1 MATLFLEPD
10 DEITIAVG
18 RMRDSTERSVAL
30 VLPAGSRIASSRI
43 NFRLLA
49 REAETLGTQLAIV
62 SPEATARALA
72 SAAGLP
78 TFSAVSRYEAAMA
91 GGVVAAG
98 EERDGQGSDEATTA
112 TGSASA
118 PPVIRTISPG
128 VDRSPTVVSPL
139 PEAAAPTRLPV
150 VHGRRQLRLPDVR
163 GRALVV
169 ALVALLVVGGG
180 SAAGAYFL
188 LPEARATVTPRV
200 EPLGPLVFEVT
211 ADPDAATVDP
221 AAGIVPAAWAETT
234 VEAQDTF
241 EATGVKVTETK
252 ATGSVR
258 FSNRDI
264 DKEQTV
270 PKGAVV
276 KTKSG
281 VAFIT
286 DAAATVPKARVEQ
299 DQGGNLILVPGT
311 KSVGVTADEAGPDGN
326 VAAGTITVTPKGF
339 NPNLLRVTNPEATGG
354 GTHTEDQVVEQADYD
369 SAVSALTDR
378 LRQSFDDWV
387 GAGADSPA
395 GSLIVAASAVLDEA
409 TFDPAPDDVVGEV
422 VDTFDLSGAADGRVL
437 LVDPAALVSAGDGRF
452 RSTQVPAGYTLVPPV
467 SVTFQPLVSE
477 DPTLPRYELT
487 ASGRAYRD
495 LDAAALERLIL
506 GRPIDEARAALQP
519 YGQATVT
526 LTPDWFGVVPQLDW
540 RVTVDVTVPAE
551 AS

>member
-18 RMRDSTERSVAL
+18 RMRDATERSVAL

-91 GGVVAAG
+91 GGVVAGG
-98 EERDGQGSDEATTA
+98 EEHDGPERDAGTTA
-112 TGSASA
+112 HGPASA
-118 PPVIRTISPG
+118 PPVIRTSPG
-128 VDRSPTVVSPL
+128 VDRSPTVVSAPL
-139 PEAAAPTRLPV
+139 EASAPTRLPV

-281 VAFIT
+281 VAFNT

-299 DQGGNLILVPGT
+299 DPNGDLILVPGT
-311 KSVGVTADEAGPDGN
+311 KSVSVTADEAGPDGN

-339 NPNLLRVTNPEATGG
+339 NPNLLRVTNPQATSG
-354 GTHTEDQVVEQADYD
+354 GTHTEDKVVEQSDYD
-369 SAVSALTDR
+369 SAVSALTDQ
-378 LRQSFDDWV
+378 LGQSFDDWV

-409 TFDPAPDDVVGEV
+409 TFDPGPDDVVGQV
-422 VDTFDLSGAADGRVL
+422 VDTFDLAGATDGRVL
-437 LVDPAALVSAGDGRF
+437 RVDPAALVSAGDGRF

-467 SVTFQPLVSE
+467 SVTFQPLASE

-487 ASGRAYRD
+487 ATGRAYRD
-495 LDAAALERLIL
+495 LDPAALERLIL

-519 YGQATVT
+519 YGQATLT